1 MNQGEN
7 GFEHRGGEAARLGIV
22 AGAVVAADQ
31 TPAVGQVVVA
41 GVGEGVVLEFQSLRA
56 QHGLVRDLPQRQDA
70 GMTGQRRQFGGE
82 VTIAFA
88 DFTRFRFVGR
98 RQAFHRVGDAATG
111 EDKAIVGR
119 QRLRGAG
126 VTEFVQGLVQQH
138 TGEIAG
144 EGPTATVGAVHA
156 WRETDDQQIGRGVAK
171 GGHRAGMVI
180 GVAGAH
186 FLEKR
191 GETRT
196 GAAVGV
202 EFHRKKQKRPTA
214 GASIVTYCP
223 VQLSIGPAAVCM

>member
-1 MNQGEN
+1 M
-7 GFEHRGGEAARLGIV
+7 A
-22 AGAVVAADQ
+22 
-31 TPAVGQVVVA
+31 
-41 GVGEGVVLEFQSLRA
+41 
-56 QHGLVRDLPQRQDA
+56 
-70 GMTGQRRQFGGE
+70 GQRRQFGGE

-88 DFTRFRFVGR
+88 DLTRFRFIGR

-126 VTEFVQGLVQQH
+126 VTEFVQGFVQQH

-144 EGPTATVGAVHA
+144 EGPSATVGAVHA
-156 WRETDDQQIGRGVAK
+156 GREPDDQQFGCGVAE

-186 FLEKR
+186 LIEKR

-196 GAAVGV
+196 GSAVRVKVHRGKTRTPHGGGV
-202 EFHRKKQKRPTA
+202 HCTRD
-214 GASIVTYCP
+214 GA
-223 VQLSIGPAAVCM
+223 QLSIGPAAVCM